1 MLTGKCALI
10 TGSID
15 GIGFATA
22 TRLAA
27 DGCNIVLSGLAE
39 PARIA
44 ARRAE
49 LETAFGVRV
58 LHHGADL
65 RDPGQIAAMIDA
77 AGEAFGAV
85 DILVNNAVV
94 RHFAPIEAFPVERWD
109 EALAVNLS
117 AAFDTIRLA
126 LPKMRERNFG
136 RIVNMSSVYGT
147 FATANRVDYVTTKTA
162 LIGMTRAVAI
172 ETVGQDITCNAIC
185 PGLVH
190 TPAIEVRIAAEAD
203 RDGISHAEAVARF
216 LAERQPTRRFIA
228 AENVAAMIAFLCGPG
243 GRDITGAALP
253 VDGGWIAS

>member
-1 MLTGKCALI
+1 MLSGKCALI

-22 TRLAA
+22 TRLAT
-27 DGCNIVLSGLAE
+27 DGCNIVLSGLAD
-39 PARIA
+39 PPRIA

-49 LETAFGVRV
+49 LESAFGVRV

-65 RDPGQIAAMIDA
+65 RDPGQIAAMIDTA
-77 AGEAFGAV
+77 VQAFGGV

-94 RHFAPIEAFPVERWD
+94 RHFAPVEAFPVERWD

-117 AAFDTIRLA
+117 AAFHTIRLA
-126 LPKMRERNFG
+126 LPRMRERNFG

-147 FATANRVDYVTTKTA
+147 FATANRIDYVTTKTA
-162 LIGMTRAVAI
+162 LIGLTRAVAI

-190 TPAIEVRIAAEAD
+190 TPAIEARIAAEAD
-203 RDGISHAEAVARF
+203 RDQISHADAVARF